1 MGFINLAEKTI
12 NAKLVYYGVGMGG
25 KTTSLQAVHK
35 VMCPRNEVQLVSIN
49 TEEDSTLLFD
59 FLPIDLGQIE
69 GFKIRIQ
76 GFTVPG
82 QPKYKLMRKY
92 VLSGADAVVFVVDSQ
107 RSRLEENQ
115 QALDSLYTNL
125 KLNGL
130 DPTKIPVVL
139 QYNKR
144 DLDDILSEKDLDQQ
158 FRSKGDLASFPSVAK
173 DGQGVFET
181 FVHAAGLLI
190 EAKVK
195 LYKLGKGGVDPKVV
209 AEGARQRLWELH
221 AQVRTDF
228 DKIAAPSVAVKVP
241 DAPLEFASDEQVT
254 LGEASKGVLSE
265 AELDVPLAA
274 DVDFAVATSVDVA
287 GDQAGLLDKAVQS
300 GVELARKFGD
310 LDSYRS
316 LLERKNREL
325 VEVAQNTVHD
335 LRKPLTAIAMV
346 LKLADRGSL
355 GEVQAPLKAAIKN
368 GLDAVKV
375 MEHMLEDLNT
385 SSQLDFD
392 GLQMEFKELDPTLV
406 VAGALQTLRYEIEER
421 GANVTVEQMPRM
433 KGDEWALTKV
443 FLNLIGNALQYADP
457 DRRPAIRIAC
467 EPRGDRF
474 VFSVQDNGIGIPDQD
489 LGKLFQRFKR
499 GSNVQ
504 GIAGT
509 GLGLHIVKEMVLGHG
524 GEVWVESRQ
533 GQGTKFLLAI
543 PKQPVQ
549 PGHSTVSSVG

>member
-59 FLPIDLGQIE
+59 FLPIDLGHIE

-115 QALDSLYTNL
+115 QSLDSLYTNL
-125 KLNGL
+125 RLNGL
-130 DPTKIPVVL
+130 DPSRIPVVL

-144 DLDDILSEKDLDQQ
+144 DLDDILDEKELDAR
-158 FRSKGDLASFPSVAK
+158 FRTKPEMVSFPSVAK

-190 EAKVK
+190 DAKVR
-195 LYKLGKGGVDPKVV
+195 LYKLGKGGVDPKAV

-221 AQVRTDF
+221 AQVRKEVE
-228 DKIAAPSVAVKVP
+228 KIHAPQVAVKVP
-241 DAPLEFASDEQVT
+241 ELMSPESGPLDLDAEDSVT
-254 LGEASKGVLSE
+254 PVLSA
-265 AELDVPLAA
+265 AELDAPLAA
-274 DVDFAVATSVDVA
+274 DVDFTAVANADSSEE
-287 GDQAGLLDKAVQS
+287 QAGLLDRAVQS

-310 LDSYRS
+310 LDQYKT

-325 VEVAQNTVHD
+325 VEIAQNTVHD

-355 GEVQAPLKAAIKN
+355 GEVQGPLKAAIKN
-368 GLDAVKV
+368 GIDAVKV
-375 MEHMLEDLNT
+375 MERMIEDLNT

-392 GLQMEFKELDPTLV
+392 GLQMEFRELDPAVL
-406 VAGALQTLRYEIEER
+406 VAGVLQTLRYEIEEHDAR
-421 GANVTVEQMPRM
+421 ITIEPMPRVCA
-433 KGDEWALTKV
+433 DEWALTKV
-443 FLNLIGNALQYADP
+443 FLNLIGNALQYAAP
-457 DRRPAIRIAC
+457 ERRPAIRIGC
-467 EPRGDRF
+467 EKRGDRF
-474 VFSVQDNGIGIPDQD
+474 VFSIQDNGIGIPEQD
-489 LGKLFQRFKR
+489 RAKLFQRFKR

-509 GLGLHIVKEMVLGHG
+509 GLGLHIVKEMALGHG
-524 GEVWVESRQ
+524 GEVWIESKQ
-533 GQGTKFLLAI
+533 GEGTKFFLAI
-543 PKQPVQ
+543 PEVPVQ